1 MNIYLGDEI
10 RTKKFLLHILPR
22 FQCVQYSFM
31 NETTDTYTGIAVYN
45 NNSNLHLVEGT
56 KKTKN

>member
-1 MNIYLGDEI
+1 MNIYLGDEKE
-10 RTKKFLLHILPR
+10 TKKFYCTFYLDFNVCSILSLTKP
-22 FQCVQYSFM
+22 QNLILY
-31 NETTDTYTGIAVYN
+31 IAVYN